1 MRDLYW
7 LSVRF
12 QYVFV
17 RFLYDFGTFLVRF
30 DGEKLMRK
38 FLYVLCTEICT
49 KCVREKR
56 ISLHLSSISFNREKK
71 RLFEKKRYGE
81 FIFRIWN
88 DSSQV
93 PTKKSQFYKK
103 YIFLHSEKKI
113 RYLGWVPRFFL
124 AFSLFWENTEIS
136 RVISKAEGRLYGRP
150 YKVARFWSKLDG
162 HVN

>member
-1 MRDLYW
+1 MSLLK
-7 LSVRF
+7 LSKHYAEKYIKGRNWENITDEGF
-12 QYVFV
+12 ILTFRTFLYVFC
-17 RFLYDFGTFLVRF
+17 TILVRF
-30 DGEKLMRK
+30 DGEKVMRK

-93 PTKKSQFYKK
+93 PTKKISILQKK
-103 YIFLHSEKKI
+103 NIFLHSEKK
-113 RYLGWVPRFFL
+113 
-124 AFSLFWENTEIS
+124 S
-136 RVISKAEGRLYGRP
+136 
-150 YKVARFWSKLDG
+150 
-162 HVN
+162 

>member
-1 MRDLYW
+1 MSLLKLSKHYAEKYIKGKNWENITDEGFILTFRTF
-7 LSVRF
+7 SVR
-12 QYVFV
+12 FV
-17 RFLYDFGTFLVRF
+17 RFLYDFGTILVRF

-113 RYLGWVPRFFL
+113 ILDIWGEFRDFF
-124 AFSLFWENTEIS
+124 FGF
-136 RVISKAEGRLYGRP
+136 
-150 YKVARFWSKLDG
+150 
-162 HVN
+162 